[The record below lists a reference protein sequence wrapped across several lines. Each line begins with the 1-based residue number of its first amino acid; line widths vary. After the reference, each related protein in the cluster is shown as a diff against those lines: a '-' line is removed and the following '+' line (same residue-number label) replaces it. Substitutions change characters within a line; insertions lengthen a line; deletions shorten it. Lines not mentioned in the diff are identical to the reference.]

1 MLVGESSSQLLAG
14 GSDSL
19 GNSARSENT
28 TKGRPGPAG
37 FSSTVES
44 LIDTPRLRPLIWGNL
59 PPQLLGK
66 FSVSEMT

>member
-28 TKGRPGPAG
+28 TKGRPGPARRG
-37 FSSTVES
+37 LSSIAI
-44 LIDTPRLRPLIWGNL
+44 ID
-59 PPQLLGK
+59 
-66 FSVSEMT
+66 S